1 MPSLPRAEH
10 DAAYL
15 EAASRI
21 IFMGGLNRRVVDGKW
36 SGFRQA
42 FHGFDPRRVAAMS
55 DGEVAALA
63 QDDRV
68 IKYGAKL
75 AAVVRN
81 ARTLDRLAGREG
93 FGAYLEGLLAR
104 DGLDGACRSL
114 AADFDYIS
122 PEGARN
128 WLYSTGWE
136 VGEVS
141 EKVQAKY
148 APFLP

>member
-1 MPSLPRAEH
+1 MPSLPRADS

-21 IFMGGLNRRVVDGKW
+21 IFMGGLNRRVVEGKW
-36 SGFRQA
+36 PGFRAA
-42 FHGFDPRRVAAMS
+42 FHGFDPQQVAAMS

-68 IKYGAKL
+68 IKYAAKL

-81 ARTLDRLAGREG
+81 ARTLGRLAGQAG
-93 FGAYLEGLLAR
+93 FGTYLEALLAQG
-104 DGLDGACRSL
+104 GLDGACRTL
-114 AADFDYIS
+114 AANFDYIS

-128 WLYSTGWE
+128 WLYSTGWD
-136 VGEVS
+136 VGEVT
-141 EKVQAKY
+141 EKVRAKY
-148 APFLP
+148 APFDL